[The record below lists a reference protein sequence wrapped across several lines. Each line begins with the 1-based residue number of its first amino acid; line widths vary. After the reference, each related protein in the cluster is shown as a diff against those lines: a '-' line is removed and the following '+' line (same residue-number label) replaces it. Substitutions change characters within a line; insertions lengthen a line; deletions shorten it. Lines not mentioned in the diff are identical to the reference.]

1 LTTGD
6 SVVIVAAADG
16 ESARGIGDLG
26 VIRFSL
32 LGSGSSG
39 NAIFVRAA
47 HTKLLIDCGLSLRQL
62 RLRLATL
69 GESLD
74 GLTGV
79 AITHEHGD
87 HIQGLRTL
95 ARQYKVPVYLTP
107 DTAARVTEKVGP
119 LENQIHFNAGD
130 TIPIGE
136 FALQSFSVE
145 HDAVDPVSF
154 VISGN
159 GCRLGMATDLGH
171 VTGLVR
177 ERLSGAHALVLESNY
192 CPEMIERSSYPI
204 EIVQRIKSRRGHLS
218 NHDMNSLL
226 AHLLHDDLQLVVAI
240 HVSQENNTEAKARA
254 MALQAMRGHPAD
266 LFVAAQD
273 APTPL
278 FTIAPRAVMGLAP
291 DRVLE
296 RTA

>member
-1 LTTGD
+1 M
-6 SVVIVAAADG
+6 
-16 ESARGIGDLG
+16 
-26 VIRFSL
+26 IRFSL
-32 LGSGSSG
+32 LGSGSAG
-39 NAIFVRAA
+39 NAIFVRGA
-47 HTKLLIDCGLSLRQL
+47 HTKLLIDAGLSLRQL
-62 RLRLATL
+62 RLRLAAI

-95 ARQYKVPVYLTP
+95 AKQYRVPVYMTP
-107 DTAARVTEKVGP
+107 DTAARVAERIGP
-119 LENQIHFNAGD
+119 VETHVPFDAGD
-130 TIPIGE
+130 VLPLGE
-136 FALQSFSVE
+136 FEVHSFSVE

-154 VISGN
+154 VVARD

-177 ERLSGAHALVLESNY
+177 ERLSGAQALVLESNY

-226 AHLLHDDLQLVVAI
+226 CHLLHDDLQLVVAI
-240 HVSQENNTEAKARA
+240 HVSQENNTEEKARA
-254 MALQAMRGHPAD
+254 MALQAMRGHPAE
-266 LFVAAQD
+266 LYVAAQD

-278 FTIAPRAVMGLAP
+278 FSIAPRAQVATI

>member
-1 LTTGD
+1 M
-6 SVVIVAAADG
+6 IQ
-16 ESARGIGDLG
+16 
-26 VIRFSL
+26 FSL
-32 LGSGSSG
+32 LGSGSAG
-39 NAIFVRAA
+39 NAIFVRGSR
-47 HTKLLIDCGLSLRQL
+47 TKLLIDNGLSLRQL
-62 RLRLATL
+62 QLRLAQI

-74 GLTGV
+74 GLTGI

-87 HIQGLRTL
+87 HVNGLRTL
-95 ARQYKVPVYLTP
+95 AKKHKAPVYVTP
-107 DTAARVTEKVGP
+107 ETSARLQEKVGP
-119 LENQIHFNAGD
+119 IPDQVHFEAGD
-130 TIPIGE
+130 IFSIGE
-136 FALQSFSVE
+136 FELQSFSVE

-154 VISGN
+154 VVQHG

-177 ERLSGAHALVLESNY
+177 ERLSGSHALVLESNY

-204 EIVQRIKSRRGHLS
+204 EIVQRIKSKRGHLS
-218 NHDMNSLL
+218 NHDMNKLL
-226 AHLLHDDLQLVVAI
+226 HHLLHDDLQLVVAI

-254 MALQAMRGHPAD
+254 MATQVLRDHPAQ

-278 FTIAPRAVMGLAP
+278 FTIEPRPARAQVE
-291 DRVLE
+291 RILE

>member
-1 LTTGD
+1 M
-6 SVVIVAAADG
+6 
-16 ESARGIGDLG
+16 
-26 VIRFSL
+26 IRFSL

-39 NAIFVRAA
+39 NALFVRGA
-47 HTKLLIDCGLSLRQL
+47 HTKLLIDAGLSLKQI
-62 RLRLATL
+62 RLRLASM

-74 GLTGV
+74 GLTGI

-87 HIQGLRTL
+87 HVQGLRTL
-95 ARQYKVPVYLTP
+95 AKQYNVPVYITP
-107 DTAARVTEKVGP
+107 DTAARVVEKVGP
-119 LENQIHFNAGD
+119 LDNQVHIDAGD
-130 TIPIGE
+130 SFSIGE
-136 FALQSFSVE
+136 FEVQSFSVE
-145 HDAVDPVSF
+145 HDAVDPVAF
-154 VISGN
+154 VVSRD

-226 AHLLHDDLQLVVAI
+226 RHLLHDDLQLVVAI
-240 HVSQENNTEAKARA
+240 HVSQENNTADKARA
-254 MALQAMRGHPAD
+254 MALQAMRGHPAE

-278 FTIAPRAVMGLAP
+278 FSIAPRAAATTA